1 MTITERSVWKA
12 VGIRNEALWCVRDWG
27 SLWGSAI
34 WDVYGARD
42 YGVCGGYRLD
52 CPSLCAEVRGD
63 QLGKF
68 IAVVQEMMMVWK
80 GLKQ

>member
-1 MTITERSVWKA
+1 MCQRLGKSV
-12 VGIRNEALWCVRDWG
+12 
-27 SLWGSAI
+27 
-34 WDVYGARD
+34 
-42 YGVCGGYRLD
+42 GVCDLGCLWEPGIMVSVVVRLD
-52 CPSLCAEVRGD
+52 CPSLCAEVQGD

>member
-1 MTITERSVWKA
+1 MRLCGVSEIGEVCGGLRFGMSM
-12 VGIRNEALWCVRDWG
+12 
-27 SLWGSAI
+27 
-34 WDVYGARD
+34 GARD

-68 IAVVQEMMMVWK
+68 IAVVQEIMMVWK